1 MTGPVVN
8 DTVVSGPV
16 VSGPVVSDTAA
27 HTPTQAPAD
36 LSKNE
41 TPYPP
46 LPAIQRLLRE
56 GAGALHRYPDFGAGE
71 LTAGLA
77 DMIGVGP
84 DAILVGPGSAALCQH
99 LLQALGPEP
108 EVVYPALTFEGYP
121 LLIRNTGARGVA
133 VPMDGYRPDLAAMAA
148 AVTSSTRCVLL
159 CNPNNPTGAVLHHD
173 ELADFLSRVPP
184 DLPVIIDEAYR
195 EFVTDPDAADG
206 LRLYRASG
214 SVCVLRTFSK
224 AYALAGLRV
233 GYAVV
238 PPRLAPAA
246 RLLGVVFFPGSLA
259 QAAALASL
267 QPAVHARLRRRW
279 AALCAARDELITA
292 LRGMGLPVAPSQG
305 NFVWLPLGTLAT
317 QFAEHVAAAGIRVW
331 TVDGEGVRI
340 TIGSAPAR
348 RRLLA
353 LCAAWQHR

>member
-1 MTGPVVN
+1 M
-8 DTVVSGPV
+8 SGPV
-16 VSGPVVSDTAA
+16 VSGTASPA
-27 HTPTQAPAD
+27 RTQAPAD

-46 LPAIQRLLRE
+46 LPAILRLVRE

-77 DMIGVGP
+77 DMIGVAP

-99 LLQALGPEP
+99 LLQAIGPQP
-108 EVVYPALTFEGYP
+108 EVVHPALTFEGYP
-121 LLIRNTGARGVA
+121 LLIRNAGARGVA

-148 AVTSSTRCVLL
+148 AVTTSTRCVLL
-159 CNPNNPTGAVLHHD
+159 CNPNNPTGAVLHHG

-184 DLPVIIDEAYR
+184 DLPVVIDEAYR
-195 EFVTDPDAADG
+195 EFVTDTGAADG
-206 LRLYRASG
+206 LRLYRASS

-238 PPRLAPAA
+238 PPRLAAAA
-246 RLLGVVFFPGSLA
+246 RLLGLVFFPGSLA

-267 QPAVHARLRRRW
+267 QPAVRARLRRRW
-279 AALCAARDELITA
+279 AALCRARDELTTE
-292 LRGMGLPVAPSQG
+292 LRGLGLPVAPSQG
-305 NFVWLPLGTLAT
+305 NFVWLPLGTRAA
-317 QFAEHVAAAGIRVW
+317 QFAEHAAAAGIRVW

-340 TIGSAPAR
+340 TIGSAAAR

-353 LCAAWQHR
+353 LSVAWQRGQGALRE